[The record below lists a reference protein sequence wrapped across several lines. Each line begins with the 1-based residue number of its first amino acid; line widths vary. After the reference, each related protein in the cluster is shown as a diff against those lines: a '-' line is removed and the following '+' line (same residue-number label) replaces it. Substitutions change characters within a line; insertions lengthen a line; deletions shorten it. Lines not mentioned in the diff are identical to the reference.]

1 MLVLLGNQ
9 KILYKLKGI
18 LLHVALPTQKEVEHF
33 LGLFEFYIRVHCSD
47 IYQVIW
53 KVVSFE

>member
-9 KILYKLKGI
+9 KILYKLKDI
-18 LLHVALPTQKEVEHF
+18 LLHIALPTRKEVEHF
-33 LGLFEFYIRVHCSD
+33 LGLFEFYICVHCSD